1 MTLDD
6 DRPPPWRRYLRLARE
21 NPARDVDDELSFHL
35 QSTIDELLAAGM
47 TLDGACAA
55 ARAKFGDVEGISK
68 TLYSLSQQRERH
80 MTRAEWMDALK
91 QDVAFGL
98 RQLKKA
104 PGFTCIALI
113 TLALGIG
120 ANAAIFSVVN
130 TVLLRPLPFANTDR
144 VLRLSQRNGNDEMW
158 SVPFG
163 NYDTWRREASG
174 FEEIGA
180 LFGGGRRT
188 LTGHGD
194 PTPILTYNASAG
206 YWKVLKINPVVGR
219 YFTEAEDRDG
229 GPQVVVLSEALWR
242 NRFGGARDILGRSI
256 TLSGQSYQV
265 IGVAPSQYLLQPP
278 DEAAWVPLA
287 ASAARLSDF
296 GDHELRVYGLVK
308 RGVAPTAAVA
318 QLQQI
323 DTRLAHEHP
332 HSFYDGGIIART
344 LEDALFGDY
353 RKSLYLL
360 MGAVA
365 VVLLIA
371 CANIAN
377 LLLARA
383 TVRRTEIAVRGALGA
398 SRRRIIAQLLVE
410 SVLLAIGGAV
420 LGLAV
425 AYAGTRFLVSSP
437 LPVPRLHDARLDW
450 PVVLFTLGLAVFCA
464 IVFGLI
470 PAIRAARLDLQQTLR
485 DGGRESRG
493 GGNYRVRHALVIA
506 QLCLTQVLLVG
517 AGLLIRSAIAV
528 NAVDV
533 GFNTK
538 NLLLFSTG
546 LPSARYDGPERLE
559 AGLEQL
565 TAGIGAIPGVR
576 GVTWTQTAPI
586 YGGGWNW
593 TAKREGS
600 DGHDAG
606 AVVADMR
613 FVSPAYFT
621 TLELPVLRGRS
632 FTAADGAKAPLVAIV
647 SRGLAD
653 KLWPGQDPVGR
664 RISNGGDRWR
674 EVVGLAAD
682 VHSNGPQNAVPEV
695 MYMPAAQSGNSGV
708 TFIVRGGVPVT
719 TLMPAIRNA
728 VKSVD
733 PLLAISGVSTMDEAV
748 GNLFALDRFMRW
760 LLTLLGAT
768 GLVLAVV
775 GIYGVISYF
784 VTQRHHEMGVRIAL
798 GASGASVHW
807 LVVRQGLVLTAIGIL
822 VGVPAALAA
831 TRLLQSFVFGVTV
844 RDPATFVIVA
854 GLLAVVA
861 IVAGYIPAR
870 RATRIDPLEALRAS

>member
-1 MTLDD
+1 MTIDD

-229 GPQVVVLSEALWR
+229 GPQVVVLSEALCR

-606 AVVADMR
+606 
-613 FVSPAYFT
+613 
-621 TLELPVLRGRS
+621 G
-632 FTAADGAKAPLVAIV
+632 
-647 SRGLAD
+647 
-653 KLWPGQDPVGR
+653 GR
-664 RISNGGDRWR
+664 RHALR
-674 EVVGLAAD
+674 E
-682 VHSNGPQNAVPEV
+682 
-695 MYMPAAQSGNSGV
+695 SGV
-708 TFIVRGGVPVT
+708 
-719 TLMPAIRNA
+719 
-728 VKSVD
+728 
-733 PLLAISGVSTMDEAV
+733 
-748 GNLFALDRFMRW
+748 
-760 LLTLLGAT
+760 
-768 GLVLAVV
+768 
-775 GIYGVISYF
+775 
-784 VTQRHHEMGVRIAL
+784 
-798 GASGASVHW
+798 
-807 LVVRQGLVLTAIGIL
+807 
-822 VGVPAALAA
+822 
-831 TRLLQSFVFGVTV
+831 
-844 RDPATFVIVA
+844 
-854 GLLAVVA
+854 
-861 IVAGYIPAR
+861 
-870 RATRIDPLEALRAS
+870 